1 LILFQRPKGNSSE
14 RANARAFVLLGGDL
28 GSRANAGATIGDL
41 GRDMGVD
48 FLGHPANTALADM
61 HSTREFAFGFET
73 IYVAAAKRNTAFAQ
87 FRKQKQFAR
96 H

>member
-1 LILFQRPKGNSSE
+1 LLL
-14 RANARAFVLLGGDL
+14 ARSPVATGG
-28 GSRANAGATIGDL
+28 GFRVRWVSGRANAGATVGDL